1 MRDAARAATVLSMP
15 SLSLRTPL
23 AVACIALLALAPTA
37 QAVVTES
44 HITVPSADPL
54 YEVTDEDAPPPRTV
68 RVEGTTDSTQ
78 PLVDTVN
85 VACFELSGAYSFV
98 YQGVPLA
105 PDGSFSVDVP
115 ATYLGSRLCKLRAV
129 PSGYVSGDPSAF
141 TGPVTSIGRSRTYTV
156 ESGPDAGTLVGFFV
170 IGQQL
175 DAADDYESLSE
186 CGLEDGFLYNADLEY
201 TSSTFACDD
210 GYEVLEEP
218 GANRSQIQ
226 VDGTDAYGTAIAATI
241 GEEATGLPPLTVSH
255 VQNPLTGDLAIV
267 ESEPLVTCPGAA
279 TPPASCAAFA
289 PSGVSDERTIEQS
302 EGGRLVTIT
311 DRFASTDGAAHALD
325 LLPQQGFV
333 LGAYPAGE
341 VAYRFPG
348 EGAFAAHAV
357 GDTVALPSTGPAIV
371 YARSLGA
378 ADGDPTTGQGAIV
391 YERPSPTAHFDSVY
405 SEGSYFYLHQTVA
418 VPATGV
424 ATVRAA
430 YVQGTTAAEVQAIAE
445 RVAATFPAGGGSGGG
460 GTGGGGGQ
468 AAGPTSGA
476 SSAARTAPGSVA
488 PSNRFTLRRRI
499 DRRHGTATLIVAVPG
514 PGTLTLSGKGLRGI
528 HRHAAKAGRVALRVR
543 PKRALALRLARRH
556 QARIHVTVAF
566 KPDGGTVRR
575 HGVRLTLRK
584 GAVG

>member
-1 MRDAARAATVLSMP
+1 MRL
-15 SLSLRTPL
+15 LSLRTPL
-23 AVACIALLALAPTA
+23 AVACVALLGLALAPAA
-37 QAVVTES
+37 QAVVTKS
-44 HITVPSADPL
+44 HITVPSADPF

-85 VACFELSGAYSFV
+85 IACFDLSGAYSLV
-98 YQGVPLA
+98 YLGVPLA
-105 PDGSFSVDVP
+105 ADGSFSVDVP
-115 ATYLGSRLCKLRAV
+115 ATYLGNQLCKLRAV
-129 PSGYVSGDPSAF
+129 PSSYVSGDPSAF
-141 TGPVTSIGRSRTYTV
+141 TGPVTSIGRARTYKV
-156 ESGPDAGTLVGFFV
+156 ESGPDAGTPVDFFV

-175 DAADDYESLSE
+175 DAADEYASLSE
-186 CGLEDGFLYNADLEY
+186 CGIEDGHLYNADLEY
-201 TSSTFACDD
+201 TSATFACDD
-210 GYEVLEEP
+210 GYGVLEEP

-226 VDGTDAYGTAIAATI
+226 VDGTDAYGTASAATL
-241 GEEATGLPPLTVSH
+241 GEEATGLPSLTFSY

-279 TPPASCAAFA
+279 TPPATCGAFA

-311 DRFASTDGAAHALD
+311 DRFASTDGAPHALD

-333 LGAYPAGE
+333 LGAFPAGE

-348 EGAFAAHAV
+348 EDAFATHAV
-357 GDTVALPSTGPAIV
+357 GDTVALPSTAPAIV

-430 YVQGTTAAEVQAIAE
+430 YVQGTTAAEVQATAE
-445 RVAATFPAGGGSGGG
+445 RVAATFPAGGGSGGE

-468 AAGPTSGA
+468 APGPTPGA
-476 SSAARTAPGSVA
+476 TGATRGGAGAVV

-514 PGTLTLSGKGLRGI
+514 PGTLTLTGKGLRGV
-528 HRHAAKAGRVALRVR
+528 HRHARKAGHVALAVR
-543 PKRALALRLARRH
+543 PQRALALRLARRH
-556 QARIHVTVAF
+556 RARIQVTVAF

-575 HGVRLTLRK
+575 QGVRLTLRK
-584 GAVG
+584 GTAG

>member
-1 MRDAARAATVLSMP
+1 MP
-15 SLSLRTPL
+15 SLSLRASL
-23 AVACIALLALAPTA
+23 AVAFVALLGLALAPTA
-37 QAVVTES
+37 GAVITES

-115 ATYLGSRLCKLRAV
+115 ATYLGSQLCKLRAV
-129 PSGYVSGDPSAF
+129 PSSYVSGDPSAF

-156 ESGPDAGTLVGFFV
+156 ESGPDAGTLVGFFL

-175 DAADDYESLSE
+175 GAADDYESLSE

-201 TSSTFACDD
+201 TTSTFSCDD

-241 GEEATGLPPLTVSH
+241 GEEATGLPSLTFSH
-255 VQNPLTGDLAIV
+255 VQDPLTGDLTII

-289 PSGVSDERTIEQS
+289 PSGVSDERTIEQT

-311 DRFASTDGAAHALD
+311 DRFASTDGAAHTLD

-341 VAYRFPG
+341 VTYRFPG
-348 EGAFAAHAV
+348 QDAFATHAV

-391 YERPSPTAHFDSVY
+391 YERPSPTAHFDDVY

-430 YVQGTTAAEVQAIAE
+430 YVQGTGASEVQATAE
-445 RVAATFPAGGGSGGG
+445 RVAATFPTGGGSGGEA
-460 GTGGGGGQ
+460 TGSGGGQ
-468 AAGPTSGA
+468 ASRPTAGARSTA
-476 SSAARTAPGSVA
+476 STAPGPVVA
-488 PSNRFTLRRRI
+488 SNRFTLRRRI
-499 DRRHGTATLIVAVPG
+499 DRRHGTGTLIVTVPG
-514 PGTLTLSGKGLRGI
+514 PGTLTLTGTGLRTVR
-528 HRHAAKAGRVALRVR
+528 RHAAKAGHVALPVR
-543 PKRALALRLARRH
+543 PKRALTLRLARRH
-556 QARIHVTVAF
+556 RARVHLTVAF
-566 KPDGGTVRR
+566 KPDGGTARR
-575 HGVRLTLRK
+575 SRVSLTLRK
-584 GAVG
+584 GTAG